1 MTLPEIT
8 EITETTTLYHNF
20 IPHEHRIDERTKH
33 YISPAHEVYF
43 RVYDYDIRFFREG
56 KSLQFF
62 GINTYPMNPKDFLK
76 KVSNFE
82 EYSF

>member
-20 IPHEHRIDERTKH
+20 IPHEHEIDRRTKH
-33 YISPAHEVYF
+33 YISPTHEVYF
-43 RVYDYDIRFFREG
+43 IVCEYDIRFYKEG
-56 KSLQFF
+56 KTRAFF

-76 KVSNFE
+76 KVSHFE
-82 EYSF
+82 EY